1 MVPKPILIS
10 GLVITLLVGVYFYQR
25 KSTSDK
31 LKENYTPV
39 VSEFEDLVDELK
51 DVADNAGDLVNQLS
65 KIDKAFLELS
75 KQIEDL
81 KKLDN
86 KLEAAVKKELDKM
99 GGVWLKILEDLLPTI
114 LRMIV
119 IIFIESIKIA
129 WRLLNAANPNA
140 KYLLFLVMLYFAS
153 PALPILM
160 QIINVMS
167 FFMSPFYIIAFF
179 ITIITL
185 LVFNLEKIFK
195 WITFKYIEIVSDI
208 DYVALG
214 KEFYKMIE
222 PLAKDLIKLFK

>member
-119 IIFIESIKIA
+119 IIFIESVKIA

-140 KYLLFLVMLYFAS
+140 KYLLFLVMLYFAA
-153 PALPILM
+153 PALPIFM

-179 ITIITL
+179 MAIITL
-185 LVFNLEKIFK
+185 IVFRLEKIFK